1 MDSKKKASK
10 KDIKEMRAIM
20 REMIDEIIH
29 LEEDSSSEEQ
39 EQKKRSDK
47 STKQIPIIR

>member
-29 LEEDSSSEEQ
+29 LEEDSSSEED
-39 EQKKRSDK
+39 EKKK
-47 STKQIPIIR
+47 STNPARGQILR